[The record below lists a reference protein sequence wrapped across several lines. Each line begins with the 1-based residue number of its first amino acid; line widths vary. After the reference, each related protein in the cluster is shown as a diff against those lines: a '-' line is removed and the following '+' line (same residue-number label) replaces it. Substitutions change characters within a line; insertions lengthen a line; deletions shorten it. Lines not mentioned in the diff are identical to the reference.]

1 MIESYS
7 FKQSKYP
14 GKCMKITQI
23 ITNIKILFTKY
34 LENND
39 VQMLLELG
47 PTMSILI
54 L

>member
-1 MIESYS
+1 MI
-7 FKQSKYP
+7 
-14 GKCMKITQI
+14 ITQI
-23 ITNIKILFTKY
+23 ITNIKILLAKY

-39 VQMLLELG
+39 VQILLEPG

>member
-7 FKQSKYP
+7 LKLSKYP

-34 LENND
+34 LENSF
-39 VQMLLELG
+39 VQILLEMG